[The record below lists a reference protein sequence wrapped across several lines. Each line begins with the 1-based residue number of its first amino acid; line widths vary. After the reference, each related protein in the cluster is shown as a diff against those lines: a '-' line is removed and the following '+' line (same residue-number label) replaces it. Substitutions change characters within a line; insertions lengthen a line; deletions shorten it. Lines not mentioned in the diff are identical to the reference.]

1 MRPEHVERY
10 RLYDPANGNRLI
22 ATGQAALDRWR
33 VGLTVRWIVPD
44 DVPVRR
50 ISAAARY
57 RGRRRR
63 LRKRLEQRAP
73 LLAQQLEEAALAA
86 RPEYYGIGGTIM
98 KRPASSPGPPRAA
111 DRDPMR

>member
-10 RLYDPANGNRLI
+10 RLYDPANGDGLL
-22 ATGQAALDRWR
+22 ATGQAALDQWR

-44 DVPVRR
+44 DVPARR

-63 LRKRLEQRAP
+63 LRKRLEKRAP
-73 LLAQQLEEAALAA
+73 LLAQQMEEAALAA
-86 RPEYYGIGGTIM
+86 RPEYYGIGGTIT
-98 KRPASSPGPPRAA
+98 KRPAS
-111 DRDPMR
+111 